1 MKETTS
7 EMTPSGPSVNA
18 VDLTIHGT
26 GDLAFDTLSAT
37 AVSPGTARRHGVA
50 DSIRGFGSLDPGSN
64 PGASASSQ
72 PLGHGVVESIS
83 VCETFD
89 PGSNPGAPAT
99 STHGGA
105 KTQHRSETYEQRT

>member
-1 MKETTS
+1 MNNNTS
-7 EMTPSGPSVNA
+7 QMTPSGPPDIA
-18 VDLTIHGT
+18 VDSPIDGT
-26 GDLAFDTLSAT
+26 SEAAFDTLSAT

-72 PLGHGVVESIS
+72 PLGHGVVESIL

-89 PGSNPGAPAT
+89 PGSNPGASAY

-105 KTQHRSETYEQRT
+105 

>member
-1 MKETTS
+1 MKKTTS
-7 EMTPSGPSVNA
+7 EMTPSGPPDIA
-18 VDLTIHGT
+18 VDSPINDTSE
-26 GDLAFDTLSAT
+26 LAFDTLSAA
-37 AVSPGTARRHGVA
+37 AVSQGTARRHGVA

-83 VCETFD
+83 VCGTVD

-105 KTQHRSETYEQRT
+105 KTQHRR

>member
-1 MKETTS
+1 MKITTS
-7 EMTPSGPSVNA
+7 QMTPSGPPDIA
-18 VDLTIHGT
+18 VDSPIDGT
-26 GDLAFDTLSAT
+26 SEVAFDTLSAT

-64 PGASASSQ
+64 PGASASSHS
-72 PLGHGVVESIS
+72 LGHGVVESIS
-83 VCETFD
+83 VCETVD

-105 KTQHRSETYEQRT
+105 KTQHRR

>member
-1 MKETTS
+1 MKKTTS
-7 EMTPSGPSVNA
+7 EMTPSGPPDIA
-18 VDLTIHGT
+18 VDSPIDGT
-26 GDLAFDTLSAT
+26 SEAAFDTLSAT

-64 PGASASSQ
+64 PGASASSH

-83 VCETFD
+83 VCGTVD
-89 PGSNPGAPAT
+89 PGSNPGAPAI

-105 KTQHRSETYEQRT
+105 KTQHRSETHEQ

>member
-1 MKETTS
+1 MKKTTS
-7 EMTPSGPSVNA
+7 EMTPSGPPDIA
-18 VDLTIHGT
+18 VDSPIDGT
-26 GDLAFDTLSAT
+26 SEAAFDTLSAT

-64 PGASASSQ
+64 PGASASSH

-83 VCETFD
+83 VCGTVD
-89 PGSNPGAPAT
+89 PGSNPGAPAI

-105 KTQHRSETYEQRT
+105 KTQHRR

>member
-1 MKETTS
+1 MKKTTS
-7 EMTPSGPSVNA
+7 EMTPSGPPDIA
-18 VDLTIHGT
+18 VDSPIDGT
-26 GDLAFDTLSAT
+26 SEPAFDTLSAT

-64 PGASASSQ
+64 PGASASSH

-83 VCETFD
+83 VCETVD
-89 PGSNPGAPAT
+89 PGSNPGAPAI

-105 KTQHRSETYEQRT
+105 KTQHRR

>member
-1 MKETTS
+1 MNNNTS
-7 EMTPSGPSVNA
+7 QMTPSGPPDIA
-18 VDLTIHGT
+18 VDLPIDGT
-26 GDLAFDTLSAT
+26 SEVAFDTLSAT

-64 PGASASSQ
+64 PGASASSH

-83 VCETFD
+83 VCGTVD

-105 KTQHRSETYEQRT
+105 KTQHRR

>member
-1 MKETTS
+1 MKITTS
-7 EMTPSGPSVNA
+7 QMTPSGPPDIA
-18 VDLTIHGT
+18 VDSPIDGT
-26 GDLAFDTLSAT
+26 SEVAFDTLSAT

-64 PGASASSQ
+64 PGASASSH
-72 PLGHGVVESIS
+72 PMGHGVVESIS
-83 VCETFD
+83 VCGTVD

-105 KTQHRSETYEQRT
+105 KTQHRR

>member
-1 MKETTS
+1 
-7 EMTPSGPSVNA
+7 MTPSGPPDIA
-18 VDLTIHGT
+18 VDSPIDGT
-26 GDLAFDTLSAT
+26 SEAAFDTLSAT

-64 PGASASSQ
+64 PGASASSH
-72 PLGHGVVESIS
+72 PLGHGVVESIL

-105 KTQHRSETYEQRT
+105 KTQHRR